1 MRNCLIAS
9 DDGTQR
15 WCLNGKLHRED
26 GPAIIYADGAR
37 CWYQNDELHREDG
50 PAIIYADGTQHWYLN
65 NKRHRED
72 GPAIIYAD
80 GTQHWFLNNKRH
92 REDGPAVI
100 RPDGYQ
106 EWCLYLNDT
115 QISLTDGV
123 LRIGRWRP
131 VELADPDSK
140 DRIRRILK
148 RRKITPVGWL
158 AELVK

>member
-1 MRNCLIAS
+1 MKNGLITS
-9 DDGTQR
+9 DDGSQHWYR
-15 WCLNGKLHRED
+15 NG
-26 GPAIIYADGAR
+26 
-37 CWYQNDELHREDG
+37 ELHREDG
-50 PAIIYADGTQHWYLN
+50 PAIVYPNGPQHWYRN
-65 NKRHRED
+65 GKS
-72 GPAIIYAD
+72 
-80 GTQHWFLNNKRH
+80 H

-115 QISLTDGV
+115 QIDLIGGV
-123 LRIGRWRP
+123 LMIGGSRP

-140 DRIRRILK
+140 ARIVRILK